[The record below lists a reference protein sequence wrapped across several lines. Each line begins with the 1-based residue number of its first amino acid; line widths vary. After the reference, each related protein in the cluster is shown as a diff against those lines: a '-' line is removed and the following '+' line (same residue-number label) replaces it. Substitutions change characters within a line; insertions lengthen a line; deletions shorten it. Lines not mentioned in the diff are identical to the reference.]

1 MTIQRQYSLP
11 NCRLILE
18 GLSEQTSLG
27 ANVQPVM
34 SILLNAQC
42 YVTGLE
48 QPVSGGLEFFQ
59 SLVTAVSHYAQEM
72 LSGVRSPLMPPSQ
85 ALGQASGQPNQGTW
99 VNLEAIPGNLHR
111 LTIFSGERGNSPAP
125 IIVDLTTVQLF
136 DLIEAVDQFF
146 ADKSTLPALT
156 LNLAPVSKKYLT
168 TQEPA
173 AKKVVPL
180 AVGVSGLAIAATA
193 FFMAPT
199 PEIKRPLEDAI
210 TKSNPDQIADGK
222 TTSNGGERPP
232 ATANSGS
239 PLSSSELETLL
250 AQTSEI
256 TDPTTLTILQQQL
269 RNQLAENWTTPAT
282 FTQPLIYQVSMG
294 KDGAIIGYKPE
305 NDAARDY
312 VEQTPLSQIVY
323 KKTGGGTITVEE
335 IGLFKVV
342 LQPSGV
348 PEVSPYRGLTGK
360 PTPPPEIQDPAVI
373 ETLFRQLRDDLIEGW
388 KTEPTFQRDLIYKVL
403 VTADGAI
410 ADYEPQNQP
419 ARDYLYETPLRQLH
433 QPSAALTKDSD
444 GNLTYVPV
452 VSYRVVFTP
461 RQVLEVT
468 PWNGW

>member
-210 TKSNPDQIADGK
+210 TKSTPDQIADGK
-222 TTSNGGERPP
+222 TTSNGGDRPP

>member
-18 GLSEQTSLG
+18 GLSEQPPLG
-27 ANVQPVM
+27 ANVQPLM

-48 QPVSGGLEFFQ
+48 QPVSGGLDFFQ

-72 LSGVRSPLMPPSQ
+72 LSGVRSPILLSNN
-85 ALGQASGQPNQGTW
+85 GSGEQPHQGTW

-111 LTIFSGERGNSPAP
+111 LTVLSGDPGHQSAP
-125 IIVDLTTVQLF
+125 IQVDLTTVQLF

-156 LNLAPVSKKYLT
+156 LSLAPVSKKYLR
-168 TQEPA
+168 TQEPV

-193 FFMAPT
+193 FFMAPI
-199 PEIKRPLEDAI
+199 PEIKRPTEDPVTQSTRNEI
-210 TKSNPDQIADGK
+210 TDGK
-222 TTSNGGERPP
+222 TAGSSGANQPP
-232 ATANSGS
+232 GTANSGK
-239 PLSSSELETLL
+239 PLSASELETLL
-250 AQTSEI
+250 AQTPEI
-256 TDPTTLTILQQQL
+256 TDPTRLTILQQQL
-269 RNQLAENWTTPAT
+269 RNQLVETWTTPAT
-282 FTQPLIYQVSMG
+282 FTEPLIYQVSVA
-294 KDGAIIGYKPE
+294 KDGAIVGYKAE

-312 VEQTPLSQIVY
+312 VEQTPLSQILY
-323 KKTGGGTITVEE
+323 KPADGGTTQVEE

-342 LQPSGV
+342 LEPNGV
-348 PEVSPYRGLTGK
+348 PEVSPYRGLTGR
-360 PTPPPEIQDPAVI
+360 PSPPPEIQDPALV
-373 ETLFRQLRDDLIEGW
+373 ETLFKQLRDNLINEW
-388 KTEPTFQRDLIYKVL
+388 KTTPTFQRDLIYKVL
-403 VTADGAI
+403 VTEDGAI
-410 ADYEPQNQP
+410 ADYEAQNQP
-419 ARDYLYETPLRQLH
+419 ARDYLSETPLRQLH
-433 QPSAALTKDSD
+433 QPSAALKKDSD
-444 GNLTYVPV
+444 GNLAYVPV